1 MRGTNMW
8 KKVIIGILV
17 ILSAV
22 AGFAV
27 AKVENTMRYT
37 LSQVKR
43 DKDSA
48 LAKVDLSG
56 IELESDDDIVNI
68 LLIGNDYREEK
79 LYTASGLTD
88 VMMIGTMD
96 KKHNTL
102 KITTLMRDTLVDVT
116 EKEELRKLN
125 SAYDFGG
132 VKNLYKTIAKNFNI
146 KLDGYVMVGFDAFE
160 KIVNAVG
167 GVKIELTDT
176 EARYLNMTNYIR
188 KHKNRKVKAGEQI
201 LNGDQALA
209 YCRIRKGTDKIGEP
223 VKTVSGLIDDYGRTW
238 RQRTVLSAV
247 FDEMKSLPMPDW
259 ITIANKVLASV
270 ETDLDN
276 SHILEYIKDVVMMGT
291 TEIYQLQI
299 PRNGYFREGSKAE
312 FPTSEGDSLVP
323 TNGVSTDFDTSENA
337 KILHNFVFQYDGKK
351 EFTYEKPGEQV
362 MLE

>member
-1 MRGTNMW
+1 MW
-8 KKVIIGILV
+8 KKIIMGILV
-17 ILSAV
+17 ILSAA

-27 AKVENTMRYT
+27 AKVESTMQHT
-37 LSQVKR
+37 LNQVKR

-48 LAKVDLSG
+48 LDKVDLSG
-56 IELESDDDIVNI
+56 IKIESDDDIVNI

-102 KITTLMRDTLVDVT
+102 KLTTLMRDTLVDVT
-116 EKEELRKLN
+116 EKDELRKLN

-167 GVKIELTDT
+167 GVEVELTDT

-188 KHKNRKVKAGEQI
+188 KHKNRRVKVGKQI

-209 YCRIRKGTDKIGEP
+209 YCRIRKGKDKIGEP
-223 VKTVSGLIDDYGRTW
+223 VRTVNGMVDDYGRTW
-238 RQRTVLSAV
+238 RQRTVVSAV
-247 FDEMKSLPMPDW
+247 FDEMKSLPMQDW
-259 ITIANKVLASV
+259 ITIANKVLPSV

-276 SHILEYIKDVVMMGT
+276 KRILGYISDVIMMGT
-291 TEIYQLQI
+291 TEVHQLQI
-299 PRNGYFREGSKAE
+299 PRNGFFREGRQEE
-312 FPTSEGDSLVP
+312 FPTSEGDPLVP
-323 TNGVSTDFDTSENA
+323 TNGVSTEFDTSENA
-337 KILHNFVFQYDGKK
+337 KILHKFVFQYNGKK
-351 EFTYEKPGEQV
+351 EFTYEKANGQAA
-362 MLE
+362 LE